1 MTNCLRTLGHL
12 IRKLFFTLK
21 NFKKTAY
28 SYYGNKPFSM
38 ILYAYYGLFRINTF
52 LIFECD
58 LPGNISEPNLELPFR
73 AFIPTLEEL
82 DRLREGRD
90 LPRDFFYDKIH
101 DVKNCCLALFDEE
114 IAYIHWLYFKGD
126 YSRFL
131 ILDESTCEMNY
142 FFTLPKY
149 RGRGLSSEM
158 LAHSAKYLYER
169 GYKKAVV
176 VVHQNNVSFIK
187 NVRKLPFHETK
198 RIKTFGPF
206 NRKVI
211 V

>member
-1 MTNCLRTLGHL
+1 MKNNLRTLPHVL
-12 IRKLFFTLK
+12 RKLFFTLK

-28 SYYGNKPFSM
+28 GYYGNRPSSM
-38 ILYAYYGLFRINTF
+38 MLYIYYGLFRVNTF

-58 LPGNISEPNLELPFR
+58 LRANTFESSIESPFR
-73 AFIPTLEEL
+73 ALAPTLEEL
-82 DRLREGRD
+82 DHLRKGRD
-90 LPRDFFYDKIH
+90 LPREFFYDEIH
-101 DVKNCCLALFDEE
+101 NVTNCCLALFEEE
-114 IAYIHWLYFKGD
+114 IAHIHWLYFKGD

-131 ILDESTCEMNY
+131 ILNDGTCELNY

-149 RGRGLSSEM
+149 RGRGISSIM
-158 LAHSAKYLYER
+158 LAHSARHLRELGYE
-169 GYKKAVV
+169 KAAV

-187 NVRKLPFHETK
+187 NVKKLPFQEAK

-206 NRKVI
+206 NRRVA